1 MRCAARLWRGSV
13 LVTSLALLLLLPA
26 GSSCERVDSDGHDI
40 GFEDPRDLLSPP
52 APTSLFAA
60 DRWFD
65 VLEAQP
71 PTTFTVVLVT
81 GDNCP
86 FSRAMEPIFLAAVAR
101 MCPSGTLRSDAL
113 NPAALAAERAAILEA
128 PVYVSFFFFFLFFFL
143 PPSLSSLCRRTH
155 PPNSLCD
162 TRCTKFHQANGNSG
176 EIVRGASSRVLVIE
190 KKPSP
195 PEKKK
200 TRPMNI
206 KFTKNPTLPRSQPQR
221 GRSGARAA
229 AAHPAVPIIVRRPAA
244 DDVFG
249 AAPAVHDGAGGP
261 ALRLCDAR
269 IAGLCDTAHCHPCR
283 RDCGRRDGHVGDHN
297 D

>member
-128 PVYVSFFFFFLFFFL
+128 PVYVSFFFFFLFFFF
-143 PPSLSSLCRRTH
+143 PPPCRLSVDVRTLQTHSATHDARNSTRRTATAGK
-155 PPNSLCD
+155 SYVG
-162 TRCTKFHQANGNSG
+162 Q
-176 EIVRGASSRVLVIE
+176 VLG
-190 KKPSP
+190 SW
-195 PEKKK
+195 
-200 TRPMNI
+200 
-206 KFTKNPTLPRSQPQR
+206 
-221 GRSGARAA
+221 
-229 AAHPAVPIIVRRPAA
+229 
-244 DDVFG
+244 
-249 AAPAVHDGAGGP
+249 
-261 ALRLCDAR
+261 
-269 IAGLCDTAHCHPCR
+269 
-283 RDCGRRDGHVGDHN
+283 
-297 D
+297 